1 MKQIKTVIRLIG
13 YAGEFDEEVNRLLF
27 QGWTLTKRTTMSMP
41 GVLTDAFSSGT
52 EQALYAELERMTQE
66 YPEEIT
72 V

>member
-13 YAGEFDEEVNRLLF
+13 YASEFDEEVNRLLS

-41 GVLTDAFSSGT
+41 GVLTDAFSSCT
-52 EQALYAELERMTQE
+52 EQALYAELERMQPE
-66 YPEEIT
+66 YPEEVT